1 MISDFSRS
9 FFLFVVRWIILVGL
23 YLFNTCT
30 VGNLEVFTVVEM
42 SWPWTRNFLHNWYVF
57 NCKSFRASWDATSS
71 STPGAR
77 LQKKCWQIN
86 KIKPGKS
93 FSSAGRAGSQTELCL
108 LWILSAHSTN
118 HLSKLLFLTKLQM
131 ETSSNF
137 SLSRRRGSRSRVWQQ
152 GEGKRESFP
161 GRCKVWAPS
170 WRCEVTSSARGSR
183 RNLL

>member
-1 MISDFSRS
+1 M
-9 FFLFVVRWIILVGL
+9 
-23 YLFNTCT
+23 YLT
-30 VGNLEVFTVVEM
+30 VNPSELRGMQLLALLPERDYK
-42 SWPWTRNFLHNWYVF
+42 RNVDSY
-57 NCKSFRASWDATSS
+57 
-71 STPGAR
+71 
-77 LQKKCWQIN
+77 KK

-170 WRCEVTSSARGSR
+170 WTCEVTSSARGSR
-183 RNLL
+183 RNLLQSLRPRRWASMEQGTFARLNIGHTINRPVNF

>member
-1 MISDFSRS
+1 MAVLIYRD
-9 FFLFVVRWIILVGL
+9 
-23 YLFNTCT
+23 NPDC
-30 VGNLEVFTVVEM
+30 
-42 SWPWTRNFLHNWYVF
+42 
-57 NCKSFRASWDATSS
+57 RASWDATSS

-161 GRCKVWAPS
+161 EDVKFELHPEGVKSRVLQEEAGGTSFRAYVHVDGRAWSKTFPSTFFLKWRIILTGNAPS
-170 WRCEVTSSARGSR
+170 IIR
-183 RNLL
+183 RKS